1 MKSVGPVQVQTLPEV
16 SLTGATINSNE
27 IYLGKG
33 QEIQIHYQVRIQTES
48 ENFKPDFWYQM
59 NGRTT
64 FQPLATA
71 PEKVD
76 FGVPSGKAPS
86 VKLNVK
92 KSGKSMIKTQQVGQI
107 M

>member
-71 PEKVD
+71 PEKLILG
-76 FGVPSGKAPS
+76 FLREKHG

-92 KSGKSMIKTQQVGQI
+92 KSGKSMIKTQ
-107 M
+107 

>member
-48 ENFKPDFWYQM
+48 ENFKPDFW
-59 NGRTT
+59 

-76 FGVPSGKAPS
+76 FGVPSGKAPG

-92 KSGKSMIKTQQVGQI
+92 NLGRV
-107 M
+107 

>member
-16 SLTGATINSNE
+16 SLTGATINNE

-76 FGVPSGKAPS
+76 FWGSFGKS

>member
-1 MKSVGPVQVQTLPEV
+1 TLPVV
-16 SLTGATINSNE
+16 SQRGATINSNE

-33 QEIQIHYQVRIQTES
+33 QEIQIHYQVGIQTES

-64 FQPLATA
+64 IQPLAKA

-76 FGVPSGKAPS
+76 FGVPSGKAPG
-86 VKLNVK
+86 VKLNEK
-92 KSGKSMIKTQQVGQI
+92 K
-107 M
+107 